1 MTSFGINNNGHLV
14 FDYYHEDY
22 GDNSVSGQLD
32 VYNGKDSVLWVNFS
46 QAFADD
52 IKHTYQSWRGG
63 SNPLL
68 SYDKVVEN
76 FITNHSDKWSIS
88 IYNEDAEYKYISMYR
103 NGELKGDQ
111 YLYQVRGTGEEHLK
125 YFIKNRLM
133 YCDSKWQAGDFINKD
148 TNTIILRINAPD
160 ISTSYPNLQ
169 PSTKIEYTTFSN
181 MYAGVGYGAKAGV
194 THWAYT
200 ERGKSVWFERNEGGQ
215 NDLDTYIFGASEISS
230 LDDLSLLYCGD
241 INVSA
246 ASKLTRLIIGSTKQG
261 YTNENLKSLSLSNN
275 RLLREI
281 NVCNCIALKTTL
293 DFSLCPDIQEIYAQ
307 GSGITGVIL
316 PTSGFLKKMHLPRVS
331 EIIITNQNRIEEFTC
346 EGYNNLSTL
355 KIENSTMVVKEPDGT
370 IIPTERFPLQEIL
383 LGCDINLMATI
394 NIKNIKWNV
403 DSEENLSTIINKL
416 IQKQGFVLEG
426 SVYVL
431 NGATVS
437 DKLKVLIH
445 QHFPKLNVIDNDPL
459 FYVDYYNYKGE
470 LWDTEPVRQGH
481 NAVGPSKGNP
491 SDVIMDA
498 EGERHLFVE
507 WNNLP
512 TNVQQNCTVNAK
524 WQTKYAVYF
533 HTEDGTSQYHTGW
546 YNKDEAPEDPVVYGT
561 FSGTL
566 PTGKIYEPTK
576 VSGTPDS
583 LRYKFN
589 GWATSPNSAEPLSTL
604 PVITG
609 VTDFYAT
616 FIEQYPVR
624 FKNESACIKEEWVIK
639 GQSATPPSNPTKA
652 STAQYD
658 YKFKQWAGDYTN
670 VTGPRDITAKYD
682 SIPRKYTVYFCNG
695 DGVLHTARDIS
706 YGSTATY
713 SGEPPVKQIGASDI
727 YESSDYEWTQKWS
740 PVPMPHKD
748 TLKTI
753 NKGTANEETAVWCYP
768 VFRFTKLNNDDWD
781 IIADRVAS
789 WPESQLFETYPIGTR
804 KHIDFTIDGKTYST
818 VVEIIAHNHDNLTN
832 GSKAKLTFFTKELPD
847 LSKKIGSETDKGWG
861 YGNDLTT
868 SSELR
873 LFLQT
878 DVFNAL
884 PSSLQSAIKTVK
896 KKYNNGYDPSTNIV
910 ESEDKCW
917 LISDK
922 EAGLIQY
929 KEDGTIDHYLGYAF
943 IDGQGQDYKDTF
955 TDNQSRLRFVYGTG
969 DKQNVSWWTRSAY
982 KPADGAKTN
991 MFWYVTSEGYGTGA
1005 NGKTYSAYVAFGF
1018 CI

>member
-76 FITNHSDKWSIS
+76 FITNHSDQWSIS

-148 TNTIILRINAPD
+148 TNTVILRINAPD
-160 ISTSYPNLQ
+160 ISASYPKLQ
-169 PSTKIEYTTFSN
+169 PSTKIKYTTFSN

-200 ERGKSVWFERNEGGQ
+200 KKGEPVWFERNEGGQ

-246 ASKLTRLIIGSTKQG
+246 ASKLTKLIVGSTEQG

-281 NVCNCIALKTTL
+281 NVCNCTELKTTL

-316 PTSGFLKKMHLPRVS
+316 PTSGFLKKMHLPRVN

-355 KIENSTMVVKEPDGT
+355 KIENSTMVVKKQDGT
-370 IIPTERFPLQEIL
+370 IVSTERFPLQEIL

-394 NIKNIKWNV
+394 NIKNVKWDV
-403 DSEENLSTIINKL
+403 DSETNLRTIINKL
-416 IQKQGFVLEG
+416 TQKQGFVLEG

-431 NGATVS
+431 NGATIS
-437 DKLKVLIH
+437 DDLKVLIH
-445 QHFPKLNVIDNDPL
+445 QHFPKLNVIDNDPI
-459 FYVDYYNYKGE
+459 FYIDYYKYDGG

-491 SDVIMDA
+491 PHVTMD
-498 EGERHLFVE
+498 EQGERHLFVE

-512 TNVQQNCTVNAK
+512 TNVQQNCSVNAK
-524 WQTKYAVYF
+524 WQTKYAVSFYN
-533 HTEDGTSQYHTGW
+533 EDGTSIYHRDW
-546 YNKDEAPEDPVVYGT
+546 YNVDEIPEDP
-561 FSGTL
+561 L
-566 PTGKIYEPTK
+566 LANKIYEPTK
-576 VSGTPDS
+576 ASGTPDS
-583 LRYKFN
+583 LKYKFN
-589 GWATSPNSAEPLSTL
+589 GWATSPNSTESLSTL
-604 PVITG
+604 PVLKG

-616 FIEQYPVR
+616 FIEQYAVK
-624 FKNESACIKEEWVIK
+624 FNKTSENDSKQEQYGETQWIVK
-639 GQSATPPSNPTKA
+639 GQNATRPAINPTKA
-652 STAQYD
+652 STAEFEYTFD
-658 YKFKQWAGDYTN
+658 KWVGDYTN
-670 VTGPRDITAKYD
+670 VTSARTIYASYTSTKRQYKVSFYNFEEGVKEHWLYDHPTLVTYGNSATDPVETGKIDTPQKLGVDDPTQYEFTGWNPSYKNITGETKCYATFRYKGYISD
-682 SIPRKYTVYFCNG
+682 SWATIAANVANG
-695 DGVLHTARDIS
+695 
-706 YGSTATY
+706 TAT
-713 SGEPPVKQIGASDI
+713 S
-727 YESSDYEWTQKWS
+727 
-740 PVPMPHKD
+740 
-748 TLKTI
+748 L
-753 NKGTANEETAVWCYP
+753 
-768 VFRFTKLNNDDWD
+768 
-781 IIADRVAS
+781 
-789 WPESQLFETYPIGTR
+789 YPIGAR
-804 KHIDFTIDGKTYST
+804 KDITVTLSDGVTYNID
-818 VVEIIAHNHDNLTN
+818 VEVIAHNHDNRSDGN
-832 GSKAKLTFFTKELPD
+832 GKAGLTFFCKYLPAFTRRMYNSQVNTDGWPQSDMRSFVNGEL
-847 LSKKIGSETDKGWG
+847 
-861 YGNDLTT
+861 
-868 SSELR
+868 
-873 LFLQT
+873 
-878 DVFNAL
+878 FNAFPEEL
-884 PSSLQSAIKTVK
+884 KNAIKEVDKISDGGQNYRGLMT
-896 KKYNNGYDPSTNIV
+896 TQ
-910 ESEDKCW
+910 DKCW
-917 LISDK
+917 IPSY
-922 EAGLIQY
+922 EEVGCVVN
-929 KEDGTIDHYLGYAF
+929 ESNTVP
-943 IDGQGQDYKDTF
+943 GQGEIYSQTF
-955 TDNQSRLRFVYGTG
+955 
-969 DKQNVSWWTRSAY
+969 
-982 KPADGAKTN
+982 
-991 MFWYVTSEGYGTGA
+991 GYGPEGNSTRVRYMINNNATDGKWWLRTTLYDTSVKFWRIAVSNMAGQAYSGA
-1005 NGKTYSAYVAFGF
+1005 MWDSNPVAFGF